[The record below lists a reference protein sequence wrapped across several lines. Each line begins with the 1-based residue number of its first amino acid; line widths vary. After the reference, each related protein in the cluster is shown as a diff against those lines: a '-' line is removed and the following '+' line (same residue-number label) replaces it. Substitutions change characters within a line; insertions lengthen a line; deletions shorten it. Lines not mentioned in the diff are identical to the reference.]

1 MELKKGFLSQ
11 LKQGM
16 QVELEHR
23 DVTKGDPVM
32 TARIA
37 LGHLAERKDY
47 YTKLKKAGLNPE
59 PWVRDY
65 WDTHLENNKLRMH
78 AKTDAGAHLAWM
90 IEAGGDVLRETGK
103 TPKDRSY
110 IKEKTNRIR
119 RELNSRDWRDPLHP
133 DEEEY
138 LAGIK
143 HKLTGLQ
150 PAGLEMQANVGLIK
164 AIADRDPTRV
174 AQWLNRVE
182 SIHFKYNPIKHRNP
196 TKGNFAWVLLGLGI
210 IAVLAIPMFRNAE
223 GSLTLIEY
231 LRRGR

>member
-1 MELKKGFLSQ
+1 MKKGFLSQ

-47 YTKLKKAGLNPE
+47 YTKLKKAGLNP
-59 PWVRDY
+59 
-65 WDTHLENNKLRMH
+65 K
-78 AKTDAGAHLAWM
+78 
-90 IEAGGDVLRETGK
+90 
-103 TPKDRSY
+103 
-110 IKEKTNRIR
+110 
-119 RELNSRDWRDPLHP
+119 
-133 DEEEY
+133 
-138 LAGIK
+138 
-143 HKLTGLQ
+143 
-150 PAGLEMQANVGLIK
+150 
-164 AIADRDPTRV
+164 
-174 AQWLNRVE
+174 
-182 SIHFKYNPIKHRNP
+182 RNP